1 LRKKRGEARIH
12 FEWTSEIV
20 INDNGWRLH
29 LFVVEEAET
38 RASQARQGG
47 NSRKTGMSEAFIS
60 TADRV
65 GENRERE
72 TLDKTSSDF

>member
-1 LRKKRGEARIH
+1 MTTDGGYTSSSFKKLKQELR
-12 FEWTSEIV
+12 
-20 INDNGWRLH
+20 
-29 LFVVEEAET
+29 
-38 RASQARQGG
+38 RQGG

>member
-1 LRKKRGEARIH
+1 MTTDGGYTSSSFKKLKQELR
-12 FEWTSEIV
+12 
-20 INDNGWRLH
+20 
-29 LFVVEEAET
+29 
-38 RASQARQGG
+38 RQGG

-72 TLDKTSSDF
+72 TLDKTSSDV